1 MTNVMFG
8 KRVED
13 RNYNEN
19 WFYLYIYDSS
29 STNMINKDSQP
40 SVDQNVMMWK

>member
-1 MTNVMFG
+1 MFCLKKG
-8 KRVED
+8 LKIEITMKTGLS
-13 RNYNEN
+13 
-19 WFYLYIYDSS
+19 LYIYDS